1 MALHCFLADYL
12 PVTIHRGVGQ
22 GWWEFGSYTPF
33 GGLSESPEM
42 ATVSGPEKV
51 PRPEKVPLHFDGL
64 RALGLAKERN
74 LLGPLKPEDSF
85 LDRTVANML

>member
-1 MALHCFLADYL
+1 MALHCFLAVYL

-22 GWWEFGSYTPF
+22 GWWEFGSCTPF
-33 GGLSESPEM
+33 GGLAESPEM
-42 ATVSGPEKV
+42 ATVSG
-51 PRPEKVPLHFDGL
+51 PEKVPLHFDGL

-74 LLGPLKPEDSF
+74 LLGPLKSEDSF